1 MGVDSGLPVGNRGTE
16 STPLFFGG
24 SLYVTGL
31 AGHAWALD
39 ARTGK
44 PSWTYRREYPSG
56 MVNCCGA
63 INRGFGVLGDTLY
76 MGTVDARLVAL
87 NVKDGTVIWE
97 APVADG
103 SKGYSVTMAPLVV
116 KDKVIV
122 GVSGSEFPTRGF
134 IDAYN
139 ARTGN
144 RDGGSTRC
152 PDLERPAATPGLQQK
167 RWRRAAEAS
176 GSPAATIPS

>member
-1 MGVDSGLPVGNRGTE
+1 
-16 STPLFFGG
+16 
-24 SLYVTGL
+24 
-31 AGHAWALD
+31 
-39 ARTGK
+39 
-44 PSWTYRREYPSG
+44 

-63 INRGFGVLGDTLY
+63 INRGFGVLDGTLY
-76 MGTVDARLVAL
+76 MGTIDARLIAL
-87 NVKDGTVIWE
+87 NVEDGSVIWE
-97 APVADG
+97 AAVADA

-144 RDGGSTRC
+144 ASGGSIPCRR
-152 PDLERPAATPGLQQK
+152 LEIPVATPGPRQR
-167 RWRRAAEAS
+167 RWRKGVAVCGSRAV
-176 GSPAATIPS
+176 TILS